1 MSTSPNQ
8 PFEPAESQ
16 ASVPPP
22 PPQGTI
28 PPQAAHYGQ
37 APAQL
42 SPETEKQIGALAHGV
57 GAAATF
63 FSGGTLG
70 FVAALVMY
78 FIYRDRGPFVRSH
91 VANALN
97 VQIMIGIG
105 LIISA
110 LLMIILVGFITYP
123 IVWTAG
129 FGGASARPSASATSA
144 SSARSRSSCHE
155 GRAARTSSSVSTRTR
170 PT

>member
-16 ASVPPP
+16 ASVPPPPPQGSVPPP

-123 IVWTAG
+123 IVWIVG
-129 FGGASARPSASATSA
+129 IVLHIVGAVKAMNGEYWKPPMTPDF
-144 SSARSRSSCHE
+144 
-155 GRAARTSSSVSTRTR
+155 VK
-170 PT
+170 

>member
-22 PPQGTI
+22 PPQGSV

-123 IVWTAG
+123 IVWIVG
-129 FGGASARPSASATSA
+129 IVLHIVGAVKAMNGEYWKPPMTPDF
-144 SSARSRSSCHE
+144 
-155 GRAARTSSSVSTRTR
+155 VK
-170 PT
+170 

>member
-16 ASVPPP
+16 GSVPPPPPQGSVPPP

-110 LLMIILVGFITYP
+110 LLISSSSGSSPTRSC
-123 IVWTAG
+123 G
-129 FGGASARPSASATSA
+129 SSASCST
-144 SSARSRSSCHE
+144 SSA
-155 GRAARTSSSVSTRTR
+155 
-170 PT
+170 P

>member
-1 MSTSPNQ
+1 MRLQLSAAILPLTVAAPPWLLPLTSPKT
-8 PFEPAESQ
+8 PRA
-16 ASVPPP
+16 VV
-22 PPQGTI
+22 
-28 PPQAAHYGQ
+28 
-37 APAQL
+37 AP
-42 SPETEKQIGALAHGV
+42 GRALAHGV

-123 IVWTAG
+123 IVWIVG
-129 FGGASARPSASATSA
+129 IVLHIVGAVKAMNGEYWKPPMTPDF
-144 SSARSRSSCHE
+144 
-155 GRAARTSSSVSTRTR
+155 VK
-170 PT
+170 